1 MRATIVAVL
10 MLVLAPPGLAG
21 KRPPTLRVVDT
32 SPLTVRGA
40 AFPARDAVV
49 VRVREDGRTL
59 ARRSVRASTT
69 GAFAMTFGVA
79 AGHRCGGET
88 IITAVS
94 VSGAVAKTKLPQPA
108 CPPPLRS
115 P

>member
-10 MLVLAPPGLAG
+10 MLVFAAPGLAA
-21 KRPPTLRVVDT
+21 KRLPVLRVVDT
-32 SPLTVRGA
+32 SPLIVRGA

-69 GAFAMTFGVA
+69 GRFAVTFHVA
-79 AGHRCGGET
+79 VGHRCGGNT
-88 IITAVS
+88 TITAAS
-94 VSGAVAKTKLPQPA
+94 ASGAVAKTKLPQPA